1 MKLALSDVLAAV
13 AALSVALPLGCSAS
27 QTAAPPEDAS
37 FVPPANS
44 VVASGDARSAPGVDG
59 APVRSS
65 TPAAGP
71 ASAPTTTA
79 ADRRPTTAT
88 EPASPA
94 PTSADA
100 APPAVTA
107 PGIDSA
113 GAETESTPRAVPE
126 PASTDPAPGGTEL
139 TAAPSTGPEI
149 DPAGAETESTPRA
162 VPEPASTD
170 PAPGGTELTA
180 APSTGPEIDPAGAET
195 ESTPRAVPEPVS
207 ADEAPTS
214 AEPASATEVV
224 SGATLTGAAPGV
236 GGPASTSPAP
246 APSPP
251 AVLVLRHEPLSFVRA
266 LDVAARLAPDIVV
279 PNSCEPAPLGD
290 PTLLPNAVR
299 EYRSGTH
306 QGVDFMC
313 PERGRAAIAA
323 LDGHVVVAVGDY
335 ENPSPADLDEVLA
348 TARRLQ
354 ATPPY
359 TLVML
364 YGNHVVVDHGIID
377 NVGHVVSIY
386 AHLDALDPA
395 IGIGRPVEAG
405 QLLGWVGNSGTNTAA
420 AGALDWSLHLHWELH
435 VDDQYLGA
443 GLSATETRTVYA
455 TLFDKSA
462 EQRTDHTG

>member
-1 MKLALSDVLAAV
+1 M
-13 AALSVALPLGCSAS
+13 
-27 QTAAPPEDAS
+27 
-37 FVPPANS
+37 
-44 VVASGDARSAPGVDG
+44 
-59 APVRSS
+59 
-65 TPAAGP
+65 
-71 ASAPTTTA
+71 
-79 ADRRPTTAT
+79 
-88 EPASPA
+88 
-94 PTSADA
+94 
-100 APPAVTA
+100 
-107 PGIDSA
+107 
-113 GAETESTPRAVPE
+113 
-126 PASTDPAPGGTEL
+126 
-139 TAAPSTGPEI
+139 
-149 DPAGAETESTPRA
+149 
-162 VPEPASTD
+162 
-170 PAPGGTELTA
+170 
-180 APSTGPEIDPAGAET
+180 
-195 ESTPRAVPEPVS
+195 
-207 ADEAPTS
+207 
-214 AEPASATEVV
+214 
-224 SGATLTGAAPGV
+224 
-236 GGPASTSPAP
+236 
-246 APSPP
+246 
-251 AVLVLRHEPLSFVRA
+251 LRHEPLSFERA
-266 LDVAARLAPDIVV
+266 VEVAARLAPDIVV
-279 PNSCEPAPLGD
+279 PNGCEPAPLGD

-323 LDGHVVVAVGDY
+323 LAGHVVVAVGDY

-443 GLSATETRTVYA
+443 GLSPTDTRTVYA

-462 EQRTDHTG
+462 EQRNDHTG